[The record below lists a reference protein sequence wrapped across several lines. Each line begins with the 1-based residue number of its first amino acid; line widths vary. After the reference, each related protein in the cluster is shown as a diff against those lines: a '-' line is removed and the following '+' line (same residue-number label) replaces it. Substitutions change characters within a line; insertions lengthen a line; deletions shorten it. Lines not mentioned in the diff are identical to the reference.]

1 MVESVIIAVVAGGLS
16 GGIVFLVARMTLS
29 ARLRH
34 EIAQEYSRKVEDHV
48 GRLESDLNYLI
59 DKHKNELSR
68 QEQIRHERWQIK
80 RKACLHALK
89 IVDAYYSNL
98 DWDGEVEK
106 QLPPNIAVARDCYNQ
121 LVLSCEG
128 QKVLDAYKRCL
139 GFYGPIKEEYLLDL
153 RSAIREELGFDAP
166 AESDRER
173 VWLNRLTEAAPP
185 AQGELNEMNPTDETN
200 QEAQHYD

>member
-1 MVESVIIAVVAGGLS
+1 MVESLIISVVAGGLS
-16 GGIVFLVARMTLS
+16 GGIVFLLSKVTLS
-29 ARLRH
+29 SRLRQ

-59 DKHKNELSR
+59 DKHKSELTR

-106 QLPPNIAVARDCYNQ
+106 QLPPNIAIARDCYNQ
-121 LVLSCEG
+121 LALSCDG
-128 QKVLDAYKRCL
+128 QKVLDTYKRCL
-139 GFYGPIKEEYLLDL
+139 GFYGPIKEEFLVDL
-153 RSAIREELGFDAP
+153 RNAIREELGFESP

-173 VWLNRLTEAAPP
+173 VWLNRLGEATATSY
-185 AQGELNEMNPTDETN
+185 AELNEVTPPEEKD
-200 QEAQHYD
+200 QEEQQHE